1 MKRIL
6 LLVILV
12 ASLSTLQA
20 QTEKGDWMV
29 GGGFR
34 LNTSGNNTE
43 ITLNPTAGAFI
54 INNLALGANFSFSY
68 LKTGS
73 NVLGGSTNKITS
85 FGVGPFARY
94 YFTQAQ
100 VRPILHG
107 QFNYLSQQIKVSAAP
122 SNTNSGLNYFL
133 GGGAAIFLN
142 ELVSIDGLLGYD
154 HTKLKDLDGRGG
166 FAMTIGF
173 QVYLMKRQVDQVRGN

>member
-1 MKRIL
+1 MKKISL
-6 LLVILV
+6 LLLAI
-12 ASLSTLQA
+12 ASFGMVQA

-34 LNTSGNNTE
+34 LNTSDDNTE
-43 ITLNPTAGAFI
+43 ITLNPTAGAFV

-68 LKTGS
+68 SKTGS
-73 NVLGGSTNKITS
+73 NKATI
-85 FGVGPFARY
+85 FGIGPFARY

-100 VRPILHG
+100 VRPIVHG
-107 QFNYLSQQIKVSAAP
+107 QLNYISQQLKITGFP
-122 SNTNSGLNYFL
+122 SNTSSGLNYFL

-142 ELVSIDGLLGYD
+142 DQVSLDALLGYD
-154 HTKLKDLDGRGG
+154 HAKLKDFDGSGG

-173 QVYLMKRQVDQVRGN
+173 QVYLKKQQVDRVRGK